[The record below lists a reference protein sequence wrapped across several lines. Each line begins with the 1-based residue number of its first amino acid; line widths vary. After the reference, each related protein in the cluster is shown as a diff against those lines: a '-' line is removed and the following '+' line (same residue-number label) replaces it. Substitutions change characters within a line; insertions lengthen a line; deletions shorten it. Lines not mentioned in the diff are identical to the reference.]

1 MKKIISL
8 LFLYIICIFVFYTAM
23 KYNFID
29 WYKHPKFKYFAITFL
44 GFAVLFY
51 KKMRSSSFYS
61 TLRHEL
67 CHWLFS
73 VLSFSKP
80 YSIQINPDGSGHYQ
94 HIGKGN
100 YFLSLAPY
108 FFPIT
113 SFSLLLASV
122 VFQKPITI
130 YFVLMG
136 VSLAFDLVS
145 MFKDY
150 HFQQTDWT
158 KNGILFSVQ
167 FSVLMLIIMLMFY
180 FTILFGDFHEAWKL
194 IKSTYFTI
202 KKIKL

>member
-8 LFLYIICIFVFYTAM
+8 VVLYPLCIAIFYTAT
-23 KYNFID
+23 KHNFSS
-29 WYKHPKFKYFAITFL
+29 WYKNPKSIYFAISFVGFL
-44 GFAVLFY
+44 FLFY
-51 KKMRSSSFYS
+51 KKMLFSSFYS

-80 YSIQINPDGSGHYQ
+80 HSIQINPDGSGHYQ

-100 YFLSLAPY
+100 YFLTLAPY

-130 YFVLMG
+130 YFIIMG
-136 VSLAFDLVS
+136 LALAFDVVS

-150 HFQQTDWT
+150 HFQQTDWN

-167 FSVLMLIIMLMFY
+167 FSVLMFIIMLMFY
-180 FTILFGDFHEAWKL
+180 FTILFGGFHEAWNL
-194 IKSTYFTI
+194 IKTTFFTI
-202 KKIKL
+202 KKII

>member
-1 MKKIISL
+1 M
-8 LFLYIICIFVFYTAM
+8 LF
-23 KYNFID
+23 
-29 WYKHPKFKYFAITFL
+29 
-44 GFAVLFY
+44 
-51 KKMRSSSFYS
+51 SSFYS

-100 YFLSLAPY
+100 YFLTLAPY

-130 YFVLMG
+130 YFIIMG
-136 VSLAFDLVS
+136 LALAFDVVS

-150 HFQQTDWT
+150 HFQQTDWN

-167 FSVLMLIIMLMFY
+167 FSVLMFIIMLMFY
-180 FTILFGDFHEAWKL
+180 FTILFGGFHEAWNL
-194 IKSTYFTI
+194 IKTTFFTI
-202 KKIKL
+202 KKII